1 MPTYPETTII
11 QGLARV
17 QRERRLPPQAIP
29 RPVHIVAGQTVDA
42 VTVVLEGDILKRY
55 RILDVGAFFDIRQA
69 QKAAEL
75 IEVSEGQRI
84 QVGQELARRGKGRR
98 AKSMLSPVDGQV
110 VRIEDSRIIIQAR
123 ERTVEIQAKIPGELV
138 LVEPNA
144 VQVAGNGAIIQCA
157 WGNGQFAFRPYR
169 FLPDEGFVGLSK
181 LDVRIS
187 EFRHVV
193 IISPAPITK
202 GDLLVAQQQD
212 VAGVVAPSMASN
224 LREFAMQLTFPVLL
238 TEGFGQRRP
247 TELIYTLLQS
257 NMGRQAAFDAA
268 VPDPWSK
275 DRPEIVI
282 PLPSGGTLPPRP
294 ALDQPVAVGAR
305 VRIIRAPGYGRI
317 GEVVALPDAP
327 QVVGSGLRLPC
338 ARVKLPNERV
348 VVVPLANLELLGQTV
363 GPSRAD
369 QRT

>member
-42 VTVVLEGDILKRY
+42 VTVVLAGDILKRY

-75 IEVSEGQRI
+75 IEAES
-84 QVGQELARRGKGRR
+84 RRQLIGN
-98 AKSMLSPVDGQV
+98 
-110 VRIEDSRIIIQAR
+110 IEDSRIIIQAR
-123 ERTVEIQAKIPGELV
+123 ECTVEIQAKIPGELV
-138 LVEPNA
+138 SVEPNA

-338 ARVKLPNERV
+338 ARVKLPNERM

-363 GPSRAD
+363 GTSRAD